1 MKLIKF
7 ILGVATIVGV
17 IFFNGWFWECV
28 YNIGICPLFDHFGH
42 ELPQVEYRYFVFL
55 GVLLSACYVPFRPKS
70 KKKDD
75 EDVTAFSDA
84 IYDKDVAEILITCVR
99 VFESLCNDLLALLLL
114 WLVYITIF

>member
-7 ILGVATIVGV
+7 ILGVAIVVGTV
-17 IFFNGWFWECV
+17 YFNGWFWECV

-70 KKKDD
+70 KKNEDYNLDGLYD
-75 EDVTAFSDA
+75 EE
-84 IYDKDVAEILITCVR
+84 VAEILVTCVR
-99 VFESLCNDLLALLLL
+99 VVEALVNELLALFML
-114 WLVYITIF
+114 WVVYITIF

>member
-7 ILGVATIVGV
+7 ILGVVLTFGV

-42 ELPQVEYRYFVFL
+42 ELPQVEYRYFVFF

-70 KKKDD
+70 KKN
-75 EDVTAFSDA
+75 EEENLEGL
-84 IYDKDVAEILITCVR
+84 YDKEVAEILVTCVR
-99 VFESLCNDLLALLLL
+99 VVESLVNELLALFML
-114 WLVYITIF
+114 WVVYITIF

>member
-7 ILGVATIVGV
+7 ILGVVIFVGA

-42 ELPQVEYRYFVFL
+42 ELPQVEYRYFVFF

-70 KKKDD
+70 KKNEEENLDGL
-75 EDVTAFSDA
+75 
-84 IYDKDVAEILITCVR
+84 YDKEVTEILLPCVR
-99 VFESLCNDLLALLLL
+99 VVESLINELLALFML
-114 WLVYITIF
+114 WVVYITIF

>member
-7 ILGVATIVGV
+7 ILGVAILVGV

-55 GVLLSACYVPFRPKS
+55 GILLSTCYVPFKPKS
-70 KKKDD
+70 KKNEEENIDG
-75 EDVTAFSDA
+75 FG
-84 IYDKDVAEILITCVR
+84 IYDKDVAEILVTCAR
-99 VFESLCNDLLALLLL
+99 VVEALVNELIALFML
-114 WLVYITIF
+114 WVVYITIF

>member
-7 ILGVATIVGV
+7 ILGVVLTFGV

-55 GVLLSACYVPFRPKS
+55 GVLISACYVPFKTKS
-70 KKKDD
+70 KKN
-75 EDVTAFSDA
+75 EEENLEGL
-84 IYDKDVAEILITCVR
+84 YDKEVAEILVQCVR
-99 VFESLCNDLLALLLL
+99 VVEALINELLALFML
-114 WLVYITIF
+114 WVVYITIF

>member
-7 ILGVATIVGV
+7 ILGVAIIVGV

-55 GVLLSACYVPFRPKS
+55 GVLLTACYVPFRHKS
-70 KKKDD
+70 KKNDD
-75 EDVTAFSDA
+75 DYADKFSV
-84 IYDKDVAEILITCVR
+84 YDKDVADIIVNGVR
-99 VFESLCNDLLALLLL
+99 VLESIINDLLALFML
-114 WLVYITIF
+114 WIVYITIF

>member
-7 ILGVATIVGV
+7 ILGVVILVGV

-55 GVLLSACYVPFRPKS
+55 GILLSTCYVPFRPKS
-70 KKKDD
+70 KKKDE
-75 EDVTAFSDA
+75 EDIADGLG
-84 IYDKDVAEILITCVR
+84 IYDKDVAEILVTCAR
-99 VFESLCNDLLALLLL
+99 VLEALINELIALFML
-114 WLVYITIF
+114 WVVYITIF

>member
-42 ELPQVEYRYFVFL
+42 ELPQVEYRYFVFI
-55 GVLLSACYVPFRPKS
+55 GILLSACYTPFRPKS
-70 KKKDD
+70 KNKE
-75 EDVTAFSDA
+75 EDNVDGLG
-84 IYDKDVAEILITCVR
+84 IYDKDVAEILVTGTR
-99 VFESLCNDLLALLLL
+99 VIESLCNDLLALLML

>member
-7 ILGVATIVGV
+7 ILGVVILVGV

-55 GVLLSACYVPFRPKS
+55 GILLSTCYVPFKPKS
-70 KKKDD
+70 KKD
-75 EDVTAFSDA
+75 EDEKFDGFGV
-84 IYDKDVAEILITCVR
+84 YDKDVAEILITCAR
-99 VFESLCNDLLALLLL
+99 VVEALVNELIALFML
-114 WLVYITIF
+114 WVVYITIF

>member
-7 ILGVATIVGV
+7 ILGVAILVGV
-17 IFFNGWFWECV
+17 IFFNGWSWECV

-55 GVLLSACYVPFRPKS
+55 GVLLSVCYVPFRPKS
-70 KKKDD
+70 KQKD
-75 EDVTAFSDA
+75 EDYIGKLD
-84 IYDKDVAEILITCVR
+84 IKNKDVAEICAAFARILESIINRLLKLLI
-99 VFESLCNDLLALLLL
+99 L